1 MTTTTTA
8 FVIRQTRSFYGP
20 KDERSLVTGES
31 YGAITFETREAAQDY
46 IETLDDA
53 PYYTANNESGRPE
66 YKILSADKLPAYLS
80 NQL

>member
-20 KDERSLVTGES
+20 KTERSLVTGDS
-31 YGAITFETREAAQDY
+31 YGAMTFETAQAAEDY
-46 IETLDDA
+46 ITELDDA

-66 YKILSADKLPAYLS
+66 YKVLRADKLPAYLS